1 MGLEACKNSFHAT
14 ADREFLMDGS
24 IPTKVPNATEEYAT
38 RVLVLESYTARLLN
52 PGPSPHPSLLACLQD
67 HRPDC

>member
-1 MGLEACKNSFHAT
+1 MGLEICQNSLHAT
-14 ADREFLMDGS
+14 ADGEFL
-24 IPTKVPNATEEYAT
+24 INNPTKAPNATEEYAT